1 MSFPI
6 SQRGRRVRAICGDG
20 VVRSAVITAAH
31 PWAWDAIS
39 ASVQV
44 TVSGVRF
51 TLGGNLSGVGL
62 TDSAIH
68 RHAAPEGVEYRFHSS
83 ALVSLCGCT
92 PHRPVAPALRK
103 AAARCLGR
111 FASLPGFLAW
121 YYLADDL
128 RAVAAE
134 RGLVTAEAAPI
145 PERRPWSIPVRA
157 ALARIKPEPLARM
170 ARLAW
175 AFRCF
180 KLAAADRALGGEG
193 RAWDG
198 HRI

>member
-20 VVRSAVITAAH
+20 VCRSAVITEAH

-51 TLGGNLSGVGL
+51 TLGGNLSGVGV
-62 TDSAIH
+62 TDSAIN
-68 RHAAPEGVEYRFHSS
+68 RHAAPDGVAYRFHST

-92 PHRPVAPALRK
+92 PHRPVAPRLRLL
-103 AAARCLGR
+103 AARLGLNR
-111 FASLPGFLAW
+111 FGPFASVALCWLAI
-121 YYLADDL
+121 DL
-128 RAVAAE
+128 RAAASA
-134 RGLVTAEAAPI
+134 RGLVTPRAGGDGGAHASAEAN
-145 PERRPWSIPVRA
+145 RA
-157 ALARIKPEPLARM
+157 ALARIKSEPLARM

-175 AFRCF
+175 AFFCW
-180 KLAAADRALGGEG
+180 KGYNGKGGWDTDRK
-193 RAWDG
+193 
-198 HRI
+198 I